1 MRLSLEQSLHQAKAH
16 LRAGRLPEATTI
28 YLEILAKFPKNREA
42 DLGLKNLQNKKVV
55 GFSNMQEPPQNQV
68 QSVINLFTQGLFK
81 NALVEVAQIQKIFP
95 NSVLLYNICGAI
107 YTELEQFDLAIENY
121 KKALL
126 IKPDHADAFCNIAIA
141 EQKKGNLDSA
151 IKGYKKA
158 IEINPV
164 HATAYYNMGVTHKAK
179 GDLETAINYYVKAIE
194 IQPSYA
200 EAYFNMGNAL
210 EETGEVD
217 KAIECYKQALRIKP
231 DYAKSYFN
239 IGNALRKKGE
249 ADKAIDS
256 YKKALE
262 IKPDYAE
269 AYSYI
274 GNELQKKGDLGAAI
288 DSYKKALEIKPEY
301 AAAFYNMGT
310 VLQKKGEADKAI
322 KCYKKALKIKPDYAA
337 AFYNMGLIL
346 REKGEADKAIKCYK
360 KALKIKPDYAE
371 AKHLLASM
379 TGVTTDSAPIDYVEN
394 LFDDYASKFEHTL
407 VQQLEYQTPRVLAE
421 IVLKNHSGNTLG
433 SVLDLGCG
441 TGLAGV
447 ELKKF
452 GCNLEGIDLS
462 SSMLAKAKEKNIYTK
477 LVHGDI
483 VKYLSKAVLDF
494 DYFISTDVFVYVGEL
509 SNVFRLIKSRNRRS
523 GKLVFST
530 EHTERD
536 GFFLEKSG
544 RYSHSK
550 QYIEGLCDEF
560 DYQLTYFSKANL
572 RKENNIFLTGGLY
585 SLDF

>member
-81 NALVEVAQIQKIFP
+81 NALVEVAQIQRIFP

-288 DSYKKALEIKPEY
+288 DSYKKAL
-301 AAAFYNMGT
+301 
-310 VLQKKGEADKAI
+310 
-322 KCYKKALKIKPDYAA
+322 KIKPDYAA

-462 SSMLAKAKEKNIYTK
+462 SSMLEKAKEKNIYTK

>member
-1 MRLSLEQSLHQAKAH
+1 
-16 LRAGRLPEATTI
+16 
-28 YLEILAKFPKNREA
+28 
-42 DLGLKNLQNKKVV
+42 
-55 GFSNMQEPPQNQV
+55 
-68 QSVINLFTQGLFK
+68 
-81 NALVEVAQIQKIFP
+81 
-95 NSVLLYNICGAI
+95 
-107 YTELEQFDLAIENY
+107 
-121 KKALL
+121 
-126 IKPDHADAFCNIAIA
+126 
-141 EQKKGNLDSA
+141 
-151 IKGYKKA
+151 
-158 IEINPV
+158 
-164 HATAYYNMGVTHKAK
+164 
-179 GDLETAINYYVKAIE
+179 
-194 IQPSYA
+194 
-200 EAYFNMGNAL
+200 
-210 EETGEVD
+210 
-217 KAIECYKQALRIKP
+217 
-231 DYAKSYFN
+231 
-239 IGNALRKKGE
+239 
-249 ADKAIDS
+249 
-256 YKKALE
+256 
-262 IKPDYAE
+262 
-269 AYSYI
+269 
-274 GNELQKKGDLGAAI
+274 
-288 DSYKKALEIKPEY
+288 
-301 AAAFYNMGT
+301 
-310 VLQKKGEADKAI
+310 
-322 KCYKKALKIKPDYAA
+322 
-337 AFYNMGLIL
+337 
-346 REKGEADKAIKCYK
+346 
-360 KALKIKPDYAE
+360 
-371 AKHLLASM
+371 M

-447 ELKKF
+447 ELKKL

-483 VKYLSKAVLDF
+483 VKYLSEAVLDF

-550 QYIEGLCDEF
+550 EYIEGLCDKF